1 MTLFFLRLSKVRIF
15 PNAAVQAKKATFNG
29 ALVRQILFQGNK
41 DRNIIKSPKRNSGTQ
56 EVYKRNT

>member
-1 MTLFFLRLSKVRIF
+1 MTRFFLRLSKVRIF

-41 DRNIIKSPKRNSGTQ
+41 EASLQARAL
-56 EVYKRNT
+56 